1 MGRAPRAKI
10 DHDCVAALVFATK
23 SVILHTHVSN
33 VERERMTQ
41 IRRDKA
47 TAAPGFMKSLAVK
60 RTLARIVLVA
70 EQIAPRALPPIAVV
84 LLFLSAAWFGF
95 FRVVPG
101 WLHAASLFAFAAAFV
116 IFLIPH
122 LRVKLP
128 GNTDADRMLEE
139 RNDLPHQAIRVQDD
153 QPATSGAFGQALWQE
168 HQTRMARMIG
178 SLEAGLPKPD
188 IARTDSYGLR
198 AVPVLI
204 ACVAFAYSYSNRAG
218 LISDVF
224 HPPQDIAAV
233 PDVRIDAWVTP
244 PAYTGRAPV
253 FLTGSQ
259 GPQEVAG
266 STGALR
272 IPQFSELTVRIT
284 SGGDDTPVT
293 YLENGATQPLL
304 IAAQAAKP
312 GTDEKAAAET
322 PPAGPARPSSNTHM
336 MKITKD
342 GALSV
347 GGEQWAFTVVPDS
360 VPDIAF
366 DGIPRTTVNA
376 ALEIGFAAKD
386 DYGIQ
391 EAWAEITPLDTPAA
405 DARPLYP
412 RPEYRLD
419 LPKRNAREAKGLTS
433 RNLSE
438 HPLSGKRVRVTLV
451 AKDAAGQE
459 GRSVPQDMILPARP
473 FFEPLAGAVAEERQ
487 TFALNANDLP
497 RAIELNDA
505 LSVRPDETIP
515 NLTHFLLLQSAGS
528 RMALARNDD
537 MLRDAAGYLWEI
549 ALGIEAGDMALAD
562 KRLRD
567 AQQNLSDALE
577 KGASDEEIAK
587 LMQELRDAM
596 QAYMEALAKQAAK
609 NPQVAANPNQNNVLR
624 QQDLEKMMNQIE
636 NLAKSGAKDQARQ
649 LLSEMQ
655 RMMNNLQAGRPQ
667 QQQQG
672 QDNSEMR
679 QQMDKLGQLMQEQQR
694 LMDETFK
701 YDQALRDRM
710 QRGDPLEGQD
720 QELFGQDMPQQPG
733 QQPNEQGQQPGPFD
747 NMTAEELKQALK
759 DMQAQ
764 QDQLG
769 KQLGELQKGLEG
781 MGIKPG
787 KGFGEAGREMK
798 GASGAL
804 GNGQGEQAVGSQGR
818 ALQALRD
825 GAQDMMQQMQSQG
838 QGQGQGVPQYGQNGR
853 DPLGR
858 RQQNAGPD
866 FGDQVKVPDEIDT
879 QRAREILDE
888 IRRRLG
894 TNSSPETER
903 QYLERLLDIR

>member
-1 MGRAPRAKI
+1 
-10 DHDCVAALVFATK
+10 
-23 SVILHTHVSN
+23 
-33 VERERMTQ
+33 MTE
-41 IRRDKA
+41 IRRDSS
-47 TAAPGFMKSLAVK
+47 TAAAGFMRSLAVK
-60 RTLARIVLVA
+60 RTLARLVLVA
-70 EQIAPRALPPIAVV
+70 EQAAPRALPLTAVV
-84 LLFLSAAWFGF
+84 LLFLSVTWFGF
-95 FRVVPG
+95 FRVAPG
-101 WLHAASLFAFAAAFV
+101 WLHATALFAFAAAFV
-116 IFLIPH
+116 VFLIPLLR
-122 LRVKLP
+122 LRVP
-128 GNTDADRMLEE
+128 GNADADRMLEE
-139 RNDLPHQAIRVQDD
+139 RNNLPHQAIRVQDD
-153 QPATSGAFGQALWQE
+153 QSATSGIFGQTLWQE
-168 HQTRMARMIG
+168 HQVRMARMIG
-178 SLEAGLPKPD
+178 ALEAGLPKPD

-198 AVPVLI
+198 AIPVLL
-204 ACVAFAYSYSNRAG
+204 ACVAFAYSYSNKAG
-218 LISDVF
+218 LISDAF
-224 HPPQDIAAV
+224 HPPQQIAV
-233 PDVRIDAWVTP
+233 TPDVRIDAWVTP

-253 FLTGSQ
+253 FLTERQ
-259 GPQEVAG
+259 GAERVAG
-266 STGALR
+266 GTEPLR

-284 SGGDDTPVT
+284 SGGEDTPVT
-293 YLENGATQPLL
+293 YLENGAAKPLV

-312 GTDEKAAAET
+312 GKDGKAAAEAAAAAD
-322 PPAGPARPSSNTHM
+322 PAKPGSDTHM

-342 GALSV
+342 GSLSV
-347 GGEQWAFTVVPDS
+347 GGEQWAFTVIPDS

-366 DGIPRTTVNA
+366 DGIPRPTVNA

-391 EAWAEITPLDTPAA
+391 EAWAEIVPLDKPAA

-412 RPEYRLD
+412 LPEYRLD

-473 FFEPLAGAVAEERQ
+473 FFEPLAGAVAEQRQ
-487 TFALNANDLP
+487 VFALNANDLQ
-497 RAIELNDA
+497 RAIDLNDA

-515 NLTHFLLLQSAGS
+515 NLTHFLLLQSART
-528 RMALARNDD
+528 RMALTRNDD

-549 ALGIEAGDMALAD
+549 ALGIEDGDMALAD

-567 AQQNLSDALE
+567 AQQKLSDALE
-577 KGASDEEIAK
+577 KGASDEEITK

-596 QAYMEALAKQAAK
+596 QEYMEALARQAAK

-649 LLSEMQ
+649 MLSEMQ

-672 QDNSEMR
+672 QENSEMR
-679 QQMDKLGQLMQEQQR
+679 KQMDKLGQLMQEQQR

-710 QRGDPLEGQD
+710 QRGDPLDGED
-720 QELFGQDMPQQPG
+720 QELFDQEMPQQPG
-733 QQPNEQGQQPGPFD
+733 QQQDEQAQQPGPLD

-804 GNGQGEQAVGSQGR
+804 GKGQGEQAVGSQGR

-838 QGQGQGVPQYGQNGR
+838 QGPGQGQGVPQYGQNGR

-879 QRAREILDE
+879 QRAREILEE

>member
-1 MGRAPRAKI
+1 
-10 DHDCVAALVFATK
+10 
-23 SVILHTHVSN
+23 
-33 VERERMTQ
+33 MTE
-41 IRRDKA
+41 IRRDSS
-47 TAAPGFMKSLAVK
+47 TAAAGFMRSLAVK
-60 RTLARIVLVA
+60 RTLARLVLVA
-70 EQIAPRALPPIAVV
+70 EQAAPRALPLTAVV
-84 LLFLSAAWFGF
+84 LLFLSVTWFGF
-95 FRVVPG
+95 FRVAPG
-101 WLHAASLFAFAAAFV
+101 WLHATALFAFAAAFV
-116 IFLIPH
+116 VFLIPLLR
-122 LRVKLP
+122 LRVP
-128 GNTDADRMLEE
+128 GNADADRMLEE
-139 RNDLPHQAIRVQDD
+139 RNNLPHQAIRVQDD
-153 QPATSGAFGQALWQE
+153 QPATSGIFGQTLWQE
-168 HQTRMARMIG
+168 HQVRMARMIG
-178 SLEAGLPKPD
+178 ALEAGLPKPD

-198 AVPVLI
+198 AIPVLL
-204 ACVAFAYSYSNRAG
+204 ACVAFAYSYSNKAG
-218 LISDVF
+218 LISDAF
-224 HPPQDIAAV
+224 HPPQQIAV
-233 PDVRIDAWVTP
+233 TPDVRIDAWVTP

-253 FLTGSQ
+253 FLTERQ
-259 GPQEVAG
+259 GAERVAG
-266 STGALR
+266 GTEPLR

-284 SGGDDTPVT
+284 SGGEDTPVT
-293 YLENGATQPLL
+293 YLENGAAKPLV

-312 GTDEKAAAET
+312 GKDGKAAAEAAAAAD
-322 PPAGPARPSSNTHM
+322 PAKPGSDTHM

-342 GALSV
+342 GSLSV
-347 GGEQWAFTVVPDS
+347 GGEQWAFTVIPDS

-366 DGIPRTTVNA
+366 DGIPRPTVNA

-391 EAWAEITPLDTPAA
+391 EAWAEIVPLDKPAA

-412 RPEYRLD
+412 LPEYRLD

-473 FFEPLAGAVAEERQ
+473 FFEPLAGAVAEQRQ
-487 TFALNANDLP
+487 VFALNANDLQ
-497 RAIELNDA
+497 RAIDLNDA

-515 NLTHFLLLQSAGS
+515 NLTHFLLLQSART
-528 RMALARNDD
+528 RMALTRNDD

-549 ALGIEAGDMALAD
+549 ALGIEDGDMALAD

-567 AQQNLSDALE
+567 AQQKLSDALE
-577 KGASDEEIAK
+577 KGASDEEITK

-596 QAYMEALAKQAAK
+596 QEYMEALARQAAK

-649 LLSEMQ
+649 MLSEMQ

-672 QDNSEMR
+672 QENSEMR
-679 QQMDKLGQLMQEQQR
+679 KQMDKLGQLMQEQQR

-710 QRGDPLEGQD
+710 QRGDPLDGED
-720 QELFGQDMPQQPG
+720 QELFDQEMPQQPG
-733 QQPNEQGQQPGPFD
+733 QQQDEQAQQPGPLD

-804 GNGQGEQAVGSQGR
+804 GKGQGEQAVGSQGR

-838 QGQGQGVPQYGQNGR
+838 QGPGQGQGVPQYGQNGR

-879 QRAREILDE
+879 QRAREILEE